1 MHPSAERPWIWSC
14 VCVCLSLGLHD
25 WEKDDI
31 ALFLCDMKTISA
43 DDLNSSIWKEWII
56 LEWQGDLVMNQIC
69 IESCKQINK
78 YNSFFQ
84 VNLTVFR
91 TGRVRLQIE
100 IVYTCSHPVINRA
113 LLHTTVMLKTSV
125 YSLIHTRSIS
135 LKKRSIIR
143 LNDLRHKHT
152 FVCYYI
158 RLAKPGGETSDIL

>member
-1 MHPSAERPWIWSC
+1 
-14 VCVCLSLGLHD
+14 
-25 WEKDDI
+25 
-31 ALFLCDMKTISA
+31 
-43 DDLNSSIWKEWII
+43 
-56 LEWQGDLVMNQIC
+56 MNQIC

-125 YSLIHTRSIS
+125 YSLIPTRSIS
-135 LKKRSIIR
+135 LKKRSIIL
-143 LNDLRHKHT
+143 LNALRYKYT

-158 RLAKPGGETSDIL
+158 RLAKHLTYCNLNWITKRIFGTLKISYLISRYHYSVIK